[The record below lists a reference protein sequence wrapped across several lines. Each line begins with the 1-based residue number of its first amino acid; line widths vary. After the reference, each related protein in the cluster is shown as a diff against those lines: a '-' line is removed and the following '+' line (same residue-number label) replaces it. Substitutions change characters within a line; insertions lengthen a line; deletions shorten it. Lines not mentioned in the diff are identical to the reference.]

1 MPKIKEH
8 TEDTKKT
15 IQLFAEAIDY
25 GVNAC
30 HYNIDMII
38 RLLCSQYGS
47 KFDDRDEEFVN
58 NYDGEKLIKEIVDT
72 FFWKYPYPDYKIN
85 PKSKEYILGE
95 YLGELAAFSKI
106 PFRDL
111 LLRIRPTDTLT
122 FLKEHNYE
130 INHDEFEKWATKIY
144 KKDDYVTR
152 LRLIRDHNHLSQA
165 QLAKKSG
172 VNIRN
177 IQMYEQRNN
186 DINAASGIILQ
197 KLAHALK
204 VRVDDLLESE

>member
-8 TEDTKKT
+8 TKITDKT
-15 IQLFAEAIDY
+15 IKLFAEAIDY
-25 GVNAC
+25 AVNAC
-30 HYNIDMII
+30 HYNIDIII
-38 RLLCSQYGS
+38 RLLCLHYGH
-47 KFDDRDEEFVN
+47 KFDTRDEEFVN
-58 NYDGEKLIKEIVDT
+58 NYDGEKLIRELVDS

-85 PKSKEYILGE
+85 PESKEYKLGI

-130 INHDEFEKWATKIY
+130 INPDEFEKWVTKIY

-152 LRLIRDHNHLSQA
+152 LKLIRDHNKLSQA
-165 QLAKKSG
+165 QLAEKSG

-177 IQMYEQRNN
+177 IQMYEQRLNN
-186 DINAASGIILQ
+186 INAASGVILQ
-197 KLAHALK
+197 KLAHTLK
-204 VRVDDLLESE
+204 VRVDDLLETE